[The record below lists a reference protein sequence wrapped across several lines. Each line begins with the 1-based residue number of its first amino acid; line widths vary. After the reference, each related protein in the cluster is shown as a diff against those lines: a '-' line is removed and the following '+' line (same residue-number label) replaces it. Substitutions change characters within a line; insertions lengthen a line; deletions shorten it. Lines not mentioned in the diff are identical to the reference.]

1 MARELHKFVRQN
13 AKMHRKNHKTRNKEK
28 NAAKKKK
35 CQNVVRGRGG
45 LSYLVAKMSSGRHIL
60 AGQKWWL
67 ESRAEGEWQA
77 QTAFRFRFFPKDL
90 KAAQGDKMGQNASLG
105 RAFFG

>member
-1 MARELHKFVRQN
+1 MQKCIEKITKQET
-13 AKMHRKNHKTRNKEK
+13 KKK

-77 QTAFRFRFFPKDL
+77 QTAFRFRFFSQGL
-90 KAAQGDKMGQNASLG
+90 KGGTGGTRWGKMLHWGAHSLADF
-105 RAFFG
+105 RWLFGC